1 MEKKST
7 GIEKAM
13 QSGLHR
19 WPALPEHPDMR
30 APYSPKQEI
39 NGIPYFPRLC
49 DKIRLMEAG
58 QLEEE
63 YHANLGGGMDL
74 WTCQF
79 LGVDYHDL
87 AEVIRGGASD
97 EEALRWAIEH
107 GTSRTEEEAAW
118 WCSYMRTR
126 GFRDDL
132 SQRLKER
139 KQESGMADRDEIQ
152 TFMDYIDADEGRPV
166 TA

>member
-7 GIEKAM
+7 GIEKAV

-19 WPALPEHPDMR
+19 CPALPEHSGMR
-30 APYSPKQEI
+30 PPHSPKQEI
-39 NGIPYFPRLC
+39 NGILYFPRLC

-58 QLEEE
+58 QLAEE

-79 LGVDYHDL
+79 LGVAYSDL
-87 AEVIRGGASD
+87 AEQVRDGASD
-97 EEALRWAIEH
+97 EQVLRWAIDH
-107 GTSRTEEEAAW
+107 GATRTEEEAAW
-118 WCSYMRTR
+118 WRSYMQNR

-166 TA
+166 LL